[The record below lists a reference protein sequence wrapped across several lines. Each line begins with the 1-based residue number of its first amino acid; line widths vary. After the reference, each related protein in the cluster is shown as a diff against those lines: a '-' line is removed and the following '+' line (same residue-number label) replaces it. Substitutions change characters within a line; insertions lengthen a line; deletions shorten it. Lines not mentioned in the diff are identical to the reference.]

1 MAVHHKILVVDDERF
16 NVKLLSDILKPSY
29 KVMAAINGEQALKAA
44 RSDNPPSLILLDVM
58 MPEMDGYEV
67 ISQLKADEQTRS
79 IPVIFVTALDG
90 VDDKEKGLILGAAD
104 FIFKPVSPDAVLT
117 TVAKYL

>member
-58 MPEMDGYEV
+58 MPEMNGYEV

-117 TVAKYL
+117 TVAKHL

>member
-90 VDDKEKGLILGAAD
+90 VDDKEKGLILGSAD